1 MTNEPHVEIKQPE
14 EAVELLEC
22 FGHRKIFNLI
32 NGVAQEFYLKYAGS
46 TFFGLEDHSEF
57 CQTVE
62 QYLEI
67 R

>member
-1 MTNEPHVEIKQPE
+1 MMNEPHVEIKQPE

-32 NGVAQEFYLKYAGS
+32 NDVAQEFYLRYAES
-46 TFFGLEDHSEF
+46 TFFGLEDHAEIR
-57 CQTVE
+57 QTFE

-67 R
+67 